1 MPHLKKLT
9 PFFAFLIFGSIAVL
23 LWQNQN
29 RYERELVLRHTET
42 SSEQIRIRIEGLM
55 NARMASLESLSER
68 WVERV
73 PPDFSQ
79 DRFLDFAEMFYSH
92 YPGFMGINWI
102 DPTGVVRWVFP
113 KNSNERVID
122 TPIFEPQDYRLQ
134 KNFHILHTSQNIEP
148 LVWSLFREDSVTIHS
163 CRWSI
168 PARFKVI

>member
-1 MPHLKKLT
+1 MLHLKKLA

-68 WVERV
+68 WVERI

-79 DRFLDFAEMFYSH
+79 DRFS
-92 YPGFMGINWI
+92 
-102 DPTGVVRWVFP
+102 
-113 KNSNERVID
+113 
-122 TPIFEPQDYRLQ
+122 
-134 KNFHILHTSQNIEP
+134 
-148 LVWSLFREDSVTIHS
+148 
-163 CRWSI
+163 
-168 PARFKVI
+168 